1 MENNIKKEYICITE
15 TFCCTPETNATLS
28 VNYTTVKTFLVQAKN
43 REIFPSVGYKT
54 TEVDWRLAVVS
65 QDQFCH

>member
-1 MENNIKKEYICITE
+1 MTE
-15 TFCCTPETNATLS
+15 SFCCTPETNATLS

-65 QDQFCH
+65 